1 MNKNNRK
8 LLRSA
13 ENLLDAAR
21 YQSGLVKSDIRE
33 HNTGGYSATVAEV
46 RFGILRTPKGY
57 TKIFSPEAYFSL
69 ENKVRITVEEIIK
82 NEQKTCRE
90 IHDELKRKLPKLPG
104 NKDERQL
111 IKMYEAASMASTH
124 SMLSELILR
133 KEATEEIVQ
142 TEDGLFT
149 VYKMKA

>member
-13 ENLLDAAR
+13 ENLLEAAK
-21 YQSGLVKSDIRE
+21 YQSELVKSDVRE
-33 HNTGGYSATVAEV
+33 HDTGGYSAIVAEV

-57 TKIFSPEAYFSL
+57 TKIFPPETYFSL
-69 ENKVRITVEEIIK
+69 ENKVRTTVEEIIK
-82 NEQKTCRE
+82 NEPKTCRE
-90 IHDELKRKLPKLPG
+90 IHDELKRKLPKLPE
-104 NKDERQL
+104 NKHERQL
-111 IKMYEAASMASTH
+111 IKMYEASSMSSTH
-124 SMLSELILR
+124 SILSELILGG
-133 KEATEEIVQ
+133 EATEENVQ